1 MSLNSHNPALST
13 VDQHK
18 LLQEEA
24 DYSPSFQHGLLP
36 FPHRR
41 IFSKL
46 ILDSTVRDLHLS
58 REEFLFQFEDSVIL
72 LSYLPV
78 WNANQSSSLLQLSSC
93 LRAQLNFYRTL
104 STCFRQTCKIRSWFI
119 FLYVFCLG
127 TFWIKQI
134 PLWFFF
140 CGWKKPNLE
149 QRRKTRH
156 IHDVSYCADGLQIPK
171 QSELHKKG
179 PNKTPMGG
187 KAAIERGAH
196 ELSRIN
202 GL

>member
-46 ILDSTVRDLHLS
+46 ILDSTMHDLHLS

-134 PLWFFF
+134 PLWVFFVDERNQIWNNEGKRDIF
-140 CGWKKPNLE
+140 MMSPIVLMVSKSPNNLSFIKRVPIKHRWE
-149 QRRKTRH
+149 GRQRSS
-156 IHDVSYCADGLQIPK
+156 V
-171 QSELHKKG
+171 
-179 PNKTPMGG
+179 
-187 KAAIERGAH
+187 AH
-196 ELSRIN
+196 MSFQE
-202 GL
+202 